1 MAEKKQT
8 KPAASKRP
16 KAKAKPKPASGK
28 PQLPAIEGKTRS
40 VRAYTDEEANELK
53 ARLTEGLTDTKLEA
67 IEEVP
72 KYLKELK
79 EPRTFVD
86 QRVLPNLEE
95 TVKLLDTYFEVEP
108 VPTVVS
114 LCVFLGISRDI
125 LYDTLEGR
133 SNKDLTLVMQ
143 KAVDKVESSIVR
155 AMILGRFNTIGCI
168 FYLKN
173 AFGYKDRENVD
184 RTENIAAVQVNVN
197 VNRE

>member
-1 MAEKKQT
+1 MAEDK
-8 KPAASKRP
+8 ASKPVKRNKP
-16 KAKAKPKPASGK
+16 KAKAKPKPQSGK
-28 PQLPAIEGKTRS
+28 PQLPVIESKTRS

-53 ARLTEGLTDTKLEA
+53 TRLTKGLSDNKLEA

-95 TVKLLDTYFEVEP
+95 TTKLLDTYFQVEP

-143 KAVDKVESSIVR
+143 KAVDKVESTLVR
-155 AMILGRFNTIGCI
+155 SMILGKFNTIGCI

-173 AFGYKDRENVD
+173 AFGYKDRENEG